1 MCQRWRPGE
10 YVCEA
15 VKVKPGCLGDPKML
29 EMPELWAAC
38 QGELLTGSGYSP
50 RSVLQSTKLKGVG
63 DLKFSQLGF
72 SLTLAQYFLIMVPF
86 LPFGMLID
94 ILCHYV
100 LEVCDPLL
108 ILIS

>member
-38 QGELLTGSGYSP
+38 QGELLTGSGTSP
-50 RSVLQSTKLKGVG
+50 RSVLQSM
-63 DLKFSQLGF
+63 GF
-72 SLTLAQYFLIMVPF
+72 SLTLAQYFLMMVPF
-86 LPFGMLID
+86 LLFGMLID